1 MIISWAS
8 STGMIS
14 SPRSPDRKHRQID
27 YRKRRELIQ
36 TPAAY
41 TDSSE
46 VNMHQNDRSIKQ
58 GDRLLKMQGKLDRG
72 PVEFKSHIA
81 EQEGEIMA
89 IATRNVISVPPT
101 RTIMGAVEQMT
112 KCGFRRLPVT
122 DAGTKKLRG
131 IVTSGDVINLMGG
144 GDKYQL
150 VLVRHNGN
158 LLGAVNESVRTI
170 MTQQLTTLPHTARI
184 SDAVEV
190 IISKKIGG
198 IPLVDDGG
206 VLTGIVTER
215 DVLRVLAAEHRT
227 INVEDV
233 MSSSLRITAPDCP
246 ISSVTHDM
254 TKYRFRRLPVV
265 SDDVLYGIITAT
277 DIMRYLGGREVFSRL
292 TTGNIRDVMALPVR
306 TLVAGD
312 LFTTTPD
319 ACINETAREML
330 EKNIGAL
337 PVIED
342 SRLIGLVTE
351 FDLVRA
357 FAQR

>member
-1 MIISWAS
+1 
-8 STGMIS
+8 
-14 SPRSPDRKHRQID
+14 
-27 YRKRRELIQ
+27 L
-36 TPAAY
+36 
-41 TDSSE
+41 
-46 VNMHQNDRSIKQ
+46 HQNDRGIKQ

-89 IATRNVISVPPT
+89 IATHDVISVPPT
-101 RTIMGAVEQMT
+101 QSIMGAVEQMT

-131 IVTSGDVINLMGG
+131 IITSGDVINFMGG

-150 VLVRHNGN
+150 VQVRHNGN

-184 SDAVEV
+184 SDAVD
-190 IISKKIGG
+190 IIVGRKIGG
-198 IPLVDDGG
+198 LPIVDDGG

-215 DVLRVLAAEHRT
+215 DVLRVLAAEHRK
-227 INVEDV
+227 IDVEDV

-246 ISSVTHDM
+246 ISTVTHDM

-277 DIMRYLGGREVFSRL
+277 DIMRYLGSREVFSRL
-292 TTGNIRDVMALPVR
+292 TTGNMKEVTGLPVR
-306 TLVAGD
+306 TLIAGD

-319 ACINETAREML
+319 KSINEAAREML
-330 EKNIGAL
+330 DKNIGAL

-342 SRLIGLVTE
+342 SRLIGMVTE

-357 FAQR
+357 FSKG